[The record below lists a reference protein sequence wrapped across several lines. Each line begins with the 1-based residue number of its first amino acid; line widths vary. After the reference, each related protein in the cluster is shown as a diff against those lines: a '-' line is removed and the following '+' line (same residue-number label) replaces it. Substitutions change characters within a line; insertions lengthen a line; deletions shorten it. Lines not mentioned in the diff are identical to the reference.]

1 MRVTHPALAALAVA
15 SAAIILGACAPRVA
29 PDRGAAPSPRRG
41 PVIGSLQMSAVYRD
55 NGLLVGT
62 DPMPFV
68 GSVRYLAGASPD
80 STLVLVTASFANQ
93 ILTFDSDGQSRRGR
107 YAISTQLRRD
117 GSPVVRV
124 DASETV
130 RVGSAREAARL
141 DESVIFQQFFHA
153 APGDYALTMAL
164 RDGGS
169 ARSSIAEMNISV
181 PPFVGRSLATPIVV
195 FEGQPRAT
203 RDSLPLLVAN
213 PRSTGVIGR
222 DAVLPIYLEGYGI
235 DSTTRIEV
243 SALDERRRPLWRDT
257 VAVAVAGDVGSAVVE
272 MPVSRV
278 GVGRHTVTA
287 TLIGGGPRR
296 SAISVPVFVSFGEG
310 VAIGSFDEMLSFLR
324 YFASEDRLAPLRDT
338 VPERRAAAWARFL
351 RETDPD
357 PSTPEHEGLRAY
369 FNRIQIANQRF
380 GDDIPGGWLSDRG
393 KVFVTL
399 GEPDQVLQSVDAAV
413 GRRNR
418 SQGWRYDRLS
428 LQLVFVDRTGMGRWE
443 LTPSSEFDFQ
453 SAVRRERQ
461 RQDEARPLGS
471 RVTGSS

>member
-1 MRVTHPALAALAVA
+1 MRVTRRANAALAVA
-15 SAAIILGACAPRVA
+15 SAAFILIACAPRVA
-29 PDRGAAPSPRRG
+29 PDRGAAAAPRRG
-41 PVIGSLQMSAVYRD
+41 PVIGNIQMTAVYRD
-55 NGLLVGT
+55 NGLLVAY
-62 DPMPFV
+62 DPMPFI
-68 GSVRYLAGASPD
+68 GSVRYLAGATAD

-93 ILTFDSDGQSRRGR
+93 ILTFGSDGQSRIGG
-107 YAISTQLRRD
+107 YAVSTQLRRE
-117 GSPVVRV
+117 GAPVVRV

-153 APGDYALTMAL
+153 VPGDYALTMAL
-164 RDGGS
+164 RDEGS
-169 ARSSIAEMNISV
+169 ARSSVAELNITV
-181 PPFVGRSLATPIVV
+181 PSFVGRSLALPIVV

-213 PRSTGVIGR
+213 PRATAVIGR
-222 DAVLPIYLEGYGI
+222 DRVLPLYVEGYGL
-235 DSTTRIEV
+235 DSATRIEV
-243 SALDERRRPLWRDT
+243 SAIDGRRRPLWRDT
-257 VAVAVAGDVGSAVVE
+257 VAATLDGDIASAVVD

-287 TLIGGGPRR
+287 TLIGNGARR
-296 SAISVPVFVSFGEG
+296 TMSVPVFVSFGEG
-310 VAIGSFDEMLSFLR
+310 VAIGSFDEMVSFLR

-338 VPERRAAAWARFL
+338 MPERRAEAWARFL

-380 GDDIPGGWLSDRG
+380 AEDIPGGWLSDRG

-399 GEPDQVLQSVDAAV
+399 GEPDQVLQSIDAAI

-418 SQGWRYDRLS
+418 TQGWRYDRLS

-453 SAVRRERQ
+453 AALRRERQ
-461 RQDEARPLGS
+461 RENEARPLGQ
-471 RVTGSS
+471 R

>member
-1 MRVTHPALAALAVA
+1 MRVTRRANAALAVA
-15 SAAIILGACAPRVA
+15 SAAFILIACAPRVA
-29 PDRGAAPSPRRG
+29 PDPGAAAAPRRG
-41 PVIGSLQMSAVYRD
+41 PVIGNIQMTAVYRD
-55 NGLLVGT
+55 NGLLVAY
-62 DPMPFV
+62 DPMPFI
-68 GSVRYLAGASPD
+68 GSVRYLAGATAD

-93 ILTFDSDGQSRRGR
+93 ILTFGSDGQSRIGG
-107 YAISTQLRRD
+107 YAVSTQLRRE
-117 GSPVVRV
+117 GAPVVRV

-153 APGDYALTMAL
+153 VPGDYALTMAL
-164 RDGGS
+164 RDEGS
-169 ARSSIAEMNISV
+169 ARSSVAELNITV
-181 PPFVGRSLATPIVV
+181 PSFVGPSLALPIVV

-213 PRSTGVIGR
+213 PRATAVIGR
-222 DAVLPIYLEGYGI
+222 DRVLPLYVEGYGL
-235 DSTTRIEV
+235 DSATRIEV
-243 SALDERRRPLWRDT
+243 SAIDGRRRPLWRDT
-257 VAVAVAGDVGSAVVE
+257 VAATLDGDIASAVVD

-287 TLIGGGPRR
+287 TLIGNGAQRTM
-296 SAISVPVFVSFGEG
+296 SVPVFVSFGEG
-310 VAIGSFDEMLSFLR
+310 VAIGSFDEMVSFLR

-338 VPERRAAAWARFL
+338 MPERRAEAWARFL

-380 GDDIPGGWLSDRG
+380 AEDIPGGWLSDRG

-399 GEPDQVLQSVDAAV
+399 GEPDQVLQSIDAAI

-418 SQGWRYDRLS
+418 TQGWRYDRLS

-453 SAVRRERQ
+453 AALRRERQ
-461 RQDEARPLGS
+461 RENEARPLGQ
-471 RVTGSS
+471 R

>member
-1 MRVTHPALAALAVA
+1 MRVTHRAHAVLAVA
-15 SAAIILGACAPRVA
+15 SAAFILGACAPRVA
-29 PDRGAAPSPRRG
+29 PDRGAVPAPRRG
-41 PVIGSLQMSAVYRD
+41 PAIGTLQMTAVYRD

-68 GSVRYLAGASPD
+68 GSVRYLAGATPD

-93 ILTFDSDGQSRRGR
+93 ILTFGSEGQSRLGG
-107 YAISTQLRRD
+107 YAVSTQLRRE
-117 GSPVVRV
+117 GAPVVRV
-124 DASETV
+124 DASEIV

-153 APGDYALTMAL
+153 VPGDYALTMAL
-164 RDGGS
+164 RDEGS
-169 ARSSIAEMNISV
+169 ARSSIAELNISV
-181 PPFVGRSLATPIVV
+181 PSFAGRSLAMPIVV
-195 FEGQPRAT
+195 FEGQPRAA
-203 RDSLPLLVAN
+203 RDALPLLVAN
-213 PRSTGVIGR
+213 PRATAVIGR
-222 DAVLPIYLEGYGI
+222 DRVLPLYLEGYGL
-235 DSTTRIEV
+235 DSATMIEV
-243 SALDERRRPLWRDT
+243 SAIDDRRRPLWRDT
-257 VAVAVAGDVGSAVVE
+257 IAVSLDGDVASAVVE

-287 TLIGGGPRR
+287 TLIGTGVRR
-296 SAISVPVFVSFGEG
+296 TTMAVPVFVSFGEG

-338 VPERRAAAWARFL
+338 VPERRAEAWARFL

-380 GDDIPGGWLSDRG
+380 PDDIPGGWLSDRG
-393 KVFVTL
+393 KVFVSL
-399 GEPDQVLQSVDAAV
+399 GEPDQVLQSIDAAV

-418 SQGWRYDRLS
+418 TQGWRYDRLS

-453 SAVRRERQ
+453 AALRRERQ
-461 RQDEARPLGS
+461 RQEESRPLGQ
-471 RVTGSS
+471 G